1 MSAWGRTMRVL
12 VVDDDLDLREA
23 YADCL
28 RDEGCQV
35 LVAEHGLR
43 ALEMAH
49 SDVPDV
55 ILMDLALPVM
65 DGWEATRILKRDERT
80 RAIPVI
86 AITGESLKTS
96 DDDARSAGCD
106 AVIHKPCGR
115 SELLEAV
122 RKFAH

>member
-1 MSAWGRTMRVL
+1 MRVL

-28 RDEGCQV
+28 RDEGFQV

-43 ALEMAH
+43 ALEVAQ

-65 DGWEATRILKRDERT
+65 NSREATRILKRDERT

-86 AITGESLKTS
+86 AITGETMKTN
-96 DDDARSAGCD
+96 DDDARTAGCD

-115 SELLEAV
+115 DALVQAV
-122 RKFAH
+122 RKFVH